1 MCKSRCGKPRS
12 RPANPD
18 NGLSQRRGLPCP
30 DAPSLTVALPSLV
43 RPVHPASPRTPSAAE
58 NPRDQESA
66 RGRQTGPPPVSAN
79 EVFSEHARARSRMAL
94 PAPPCPPGQTKHLRR
109 RPPGPECRRPRGA
122 SRRRLASVTVCR
134 GGGGARP
141 GSATEGSASGGDQP
155 RVSIKD
161 KGLGSAPNKRYGQSS
176 PRSGSRTV
184 DAPGPHTLLP
194 VGTPCRAPFSTTGGI
209 GASEPPTAGVGD
221 TQGFR
226 SDETSDSG
234 RSAALQ

>member
-134 GGGGARP
+134 GGGRGAAGISDR
-141 GSATEGSASGGDQP
+141 
-155 RVSIKD
+155 RVSVRGRPAQSLD
-161 KGLGSAPNKRYGQSS
+161 KGQG
-176 PRSGSRTV
+176 PRQCPKQTVRPVIAKIWEQNSRC
-184 DAPGPHTLLP
+184 PGTPHT
-194 VGTPCRAPFSTTGGI
+194 APRGHPLQGSVLHDGRNWGI
-209 GASEPPTAGVGD
+209 GATDCGSRRHPGLPQRRD
-221 TQGFR
+221 
-226 SDETSDSG
+226 
-234 RSAALQ
+234 L